1 MAVLRNRMTDKRT
14 RKRRRR
20 LLSSLVMFTM
30 AFFMALVSRSDA
42 ASSSIANSGLFFTR
56 PRYNA
61 SIYENNVGKSYVTAD
76 GERMGIQLP
85 SVFFPSARNGQQPLP
100 DIRYRIV
107 AGDKNRLFKAESR
120 LVGDFSFL
128 LLRTRTGQVDVLNRE
143 RADLHKLRVRA
154 TLRSPVDGTDSDLL
168 DAEADVWV
176 HVLDTNDLSPMF
188 YPSEYEANVPEDAPL
203 HSSILAVKADDADV
217 GINSQIYYSLAQSSD
232 QFAVHR
238 KLDLVTSNFT
248 LISPTSR

>member
-1 MAVLRNRMTDKRT
+1 MAI
-14 RKRRRR
+14 
-20 LLSSLVMFTM
+20 LLIAILLLLLPSLNGGSQ
-30 AFFMALVSRSDA
+30 LV
-42 ASSSIANSGLFFTR
+42 FTR
-56 PRYNA
+56 QRYIGT
-61 SIYENNVGKSYVTAD
+61 IYENNVGKSYVTPE
-76 GERMGIQLP
+76 GERMGIQLDLN
-85 SVFFPSARNGQQPLP
+85 SQTEGLP

-107 AGDKNRLFKAESR
+107 SGDKNRLFKAESR

-154 TLRSPVDGTDSDLL
+154 TLRSPVDGSDSDLL

-203 HSSILAVKADDADV
+203 HTSLLAVKADDADL
-217 GINSQIYYSLAQSSD
+217 GINGQIYYSLAEPSD
-232 QFAVHR
+232 IFAVHR
-238 KLDLVTSNFT
+238 KFLLFS
-248 LISPTSR
+248 I

>member
-85 SVFFPSARNGQQPLP
+85 SVFFPSRGQQPLP

-188 YPSEYEANVPEDAPL
+188 YPAEYEANVPEDAPL

-238 KLDLVTSNFT
+238 K
-248 LISPTSR
+248 SPN

>member
-1 MAVLRNRMTDKRT
+1 MVVLRNKMMLDKRT
-14 RKRRRR
+14 RRRRP
-20 LLSSLVMFTM
+20 LSSLIIFAT
-30 AFFMALVSRSDA
+30 AFLATLGSSS
-42 ASSSIANSGLFFTR
+42 SSSIANSGLFFTR

-61 SIYENNVGKSYVTAD
+61 SIYENNVGKSYVTPE

-85 SVFFPSARNGQQPLP
+85 SFFPQSGGQQQQHLP

-188 YPSEYEANVPEDAPL
+188 YPAEYEANVPEDAPL
-203 HSSILAVKADDADV
+203 HSSLLAVKADDADV

-238 KLDLVTSNFT
+238 KSLLLTHLHNCVSLVH
-248 LISPTSR
+248 